1 MSGKIVLDTN
11 ALIYHFQG
19 IAPWTDFIDGHLRA
33 DVSVSVITRMELLA
47 LNGLAPDS
55 EKKIR
60 AFLEKL
66 NIAPLSPVIE
76 NVAILLRRKAR
87 LKLPDA
93 IVAATAVVSKAVLVT
108 NDKAMAALDWPGLKV
123 MKPA

>member
-19 IAPWTDFIDGHLRA
+19 LAPWTDFIDGQRRA

-47 LNGLAPDS
+47 LNGLAQDS
-55 EKKIR
+55 ERQIR

-66 NIAPLSPVIE
+66 NITPLSAAIE
-76 NVAILLRRKAR
+76 NMAILLRRKAR

-93 IVAATAVVSKAVLVT
+93 IVAATAVVSKAVLIT
-108 NDKAMAALDWPGLKV
+108 NDKDMAALDWPDLKV

>member
-19 IAPWTDFIDGHLRA
+19 LAPWTDFIDGQRRA

-47 LNGLAPDS
+47 LDGLAPDS
-55 EKKIR
+55 ERRILD
-60 AFLEKL
+60 FLAKL
-66 NIAPLSPVIE
+66 NIEPLSSALE
-76 NVAILLRRKAR
+76 NMAILLRRKTR

-108 NDKAMAALDWPGLKV
+108 NDKAMAALDWPNLNV

>member
-19 IAPWTDFIDGHLRA
+19 LAPWTDFIDGLRRA

-47 LNGLAPDS
+47 LNGLPPDS
-55 EKKIR
+55 ERTIR

-66 NIAPLSPVIE
+66 NIAPLSAAIE
-76 NVAILLRRKAR
+76 NMAILLRRKAR

-93 IVAATAVVSKAVLVT
+93 IVAATAVVSKAVLIS
-108 NDKAMAALDWPGLKV
+108 NDKDMAALDWPDLKV